1 MSEKLSPSEAVI
13 QFAAWL
19 SASQDSITIGS
30 MHDCTALAEI
40 ADFFCKDRD
49 LYPTSIEEVVV
60 ESQAEDS
67 VFIGQD
73 AGSPQKHAAP
83 LENPKGLSWFDGTSW
98 GSK

>member
-19 SASQDSITIGS
+19 STLQVGS
-30 MHDCTALAEI
+30 MHDCSVLAER

-49 LYPTSIEEVVV
+49 LYPTPVVEEVVA
-60 ESQAEDS
+60 EPQAEN
-67 VFIGQD
+67 VAVQ
-73 AGSPQKHAAP
+73 PQKHAAP

>member
-1 MSEKLSPSEAVI
+1 MSEKLSPSEAVF

-19 SASQDSITIGS
+19 STSQDTITIGS
-30 MHDCTALAEI
+30 MHDCTVLAEI

-49 LYPTSIEEVVV
+49 LYPTPVVEEVVA
-60 ESQAEDS
+60 EPQAEN
-67 VFIGQD
+67 VAVQ
-73 AGSPQKHAAP
+73 PQKHAAP